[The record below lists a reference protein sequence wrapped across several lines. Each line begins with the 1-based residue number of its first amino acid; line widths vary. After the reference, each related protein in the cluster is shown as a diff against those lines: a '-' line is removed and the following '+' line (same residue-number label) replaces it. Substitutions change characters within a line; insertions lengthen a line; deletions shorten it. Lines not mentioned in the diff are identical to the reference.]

1 MAQFECTTTI
11 ARPRDEVFENVVE
24 LENSRYFAPAVES
37 VRRLTPGELGAGTRY
52 EFREPIPPRGRVG
65 LAYATYTAVEPGERA
80 AFDFEVGALRGH
92 GVFVFELVGPDTL
105 VTLRGCLR
113 PPRLMWVLAPVM
125 AQQARRTWE
134 ERLRFI
140 KDWIEA
146 GAPREPTWRV
156 GSLRRDG
163 R

>member
-11 ARPRDEVFENVVE
+11 ARPREEVFEKVAE
-24 LENSRYFAPAVES
+24 LENSRYYDAGVES
-37 VRRLTPGELGAGTRY
+37 VRRLTPGELGAGTRF
-52 EFREPIPPRGRVG
+52 EFREPIPPWGRVG

-92 GVFVFELVGPDTL
+92 GVFAFERVGPDTL

-113 PPRLMWVLAPVM
+113 PPRLIRVLAPVM
-125 AQQARRTWE
+125 ARQARRTWE

-140 KDWIEA
+140 NDWIEA
-146 GAPREPTWRV
+146 GAPRDRSWRAL
-156 GSLRRDG
+156 SLRSDG